1 MVDKTQKQKAQ
12 KAIRQTNVLESLKDV
27 GAGLAPTSE
36 EFFNQLFGPRPEKK
50 YSGDITPGESLE
62 IKDVFTGRS
71 EENQKLKSQIF
82 LERRLSQEEKARV
95 EKKSNE
101 LKLQLHAIMQE
112 VLALA
117 QTTQNLGQ
125 EVKVAAMQAPIEPGI
140 YHVVFFE
147 KLLEFIKSFRKKIE
161 DAGVWL
167 HASNKRAEKKNYWN
181 MYKKK
186 GSSFL
191 LAPDHY
197 LQRSAG

>member
-1 MVDKTQKQKAQ
+1 MVDKTQKQKGQ
-12 KAIRQTNVLESLKDV
+12 KLARQANVLESLKGDLL
-27 GAGLAPTSE
+27 GPTSE
-36 EFFNQLFGPRPEKK
+36 EFFNQLFGPKQEKK

-62 IKDVFTGRS
+62 INDVYNGQA
-71 EENQKLKSQIF
+71 EENRKLKGQLG
-82 LERRLSQEEKARV
+82 LERRLAQEEKARI

-101 LKLQLHAIMQE
+101 LRLQLHAIMQE

-117 QTTQNLGQ
+117 QTTQNLGE
-125 EVKVAAMQAPIEPGI
+125 EVEVAAMSAPANPGV
-140 YHVVFFE
+140 YHVIFFE
-147 KLLEFIKSFRKKIE
+147 KLLEFIKSFRKNIE
-161 DAGVWL
+161 DAAIWM
-167 HASNKRAEKKNYWN
+167 HASNKRAEKKNYWA

>member
-12 KAIRQTNVLESLKDV
+12 RAARQANVLESLKGDLL
-27 GAGLAPTSE
+27 GPTSE
-36 EFFNQLFGPRPEKK
+36 EFFNQLFGPKQEKK

-62 IKDVFTGRS
+62 INDVYNGQA
-71 EENQKLKSQIF
+71 EENRKLKGQLG
-82 LERRLSQEEKARV
+82 LERRLAEEEKARI

-101 LKLQLHAIMQE
+101 LRLQLHAIMQE

-117 QTTQNLGQ
+117 QTTQNLGE
-125 EVKVAAMQAPIEPGI
+125 EVEVAAMSAPANPGV
-140 YHVVFFE
+140 YHVIFFE
-147 KLLEFIKSFRKKIE
+147 KLLEFIKSFRKNIE
-161 DAGVWL
+161 DAAIWM
-167 HASNKRAEKKNYWN
+167 HASNKRAEKKNYWA